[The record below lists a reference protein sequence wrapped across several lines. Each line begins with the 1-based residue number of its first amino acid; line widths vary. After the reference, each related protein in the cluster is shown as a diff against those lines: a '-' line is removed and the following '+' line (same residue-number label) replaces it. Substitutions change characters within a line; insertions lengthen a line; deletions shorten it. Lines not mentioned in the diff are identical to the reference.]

1 MRGASE
7 SPRPRGHPG
16 RGVGAP
22 GRGVQRAVRTEPLR
36 LGAGA
41 VRTGRGR
48 GSGPHDADR
57 TPPPAFRLPVR
68 PGTGAVRAGRG
79 RGSGPHA
86 HHVMRTGPLRLG
98 SAGPCTWVRVR
109 YAQAVRAAP
118 VHTRTMWCGQD
129 PSACVPPAR
138 APGCGCGA
146 PRGAQPQRPTA
157 AHTRPMWWGQGP
169 SACVPRARVRVRV
182 RCAGRA
188 PRCAQAQRAAQA
200 HTRTMCSGVSRHAWG
215 AVSLLGVRRD
225 VGTGAGPDVPR
236 TAAAAAPGC
245 ARCAAT
251 APSPSSGGH
260 RQRPSFP
267 WTPVRAPRWA
277 QAGRRRARHAP
288 RAAAAPGLG
297 ACRQR
302 RGEGSAVLGRCALAS
317 ARVSASR
324 RAGGGS
330 TR

>member
-22 GRGVQRAVRTEPLR
+22 GRGVQRAVRTEPTARAPRACAPRCGCGTRRPWARLR
-36 LGAGA
+36 STRAPCG
-41 VRTGRGR
+41 
-48 GSGPHDADR
+48 ADR
-57 TPPPAFRLPVR
+57 TPPPAFHVPVR
-68 PGTGAVRAGRG
+68 PGAGAVRAGRG

-86 HHVMRTGPLRLG
+86 HHVVRTGPLRLRSTCP
-98 SAGPCTWVRVR
+98 SARVRVR
-109 YAQAVRAAP
+109 YAQAVGAAP

-129 PSACVPPAR
+129 PSACVPRAR
-138 APGCGCGA
+138 PPGCGCGT
-146 PRGAQPQRPTA
+146 RRPWA
-157 AHTRPMWWGQGP
+157 AI
-169 SACVPRARVRVRV
+169 
-182 RCAGRA
+182 CAGPAGRSGPHA
-188 PRCAQAQRAAQA
+188 HHVQR
-200 HTRTMCSGVSRHAWG
+200 RLPHAWG

-236 TAAAAAPGC
+236 ATAAAAPGC

-288 RAAAAPGLG
+288 RAAAAPGPG

-302 RGEGSAVLGRCALAS
+302 RGEGGAVLGRCALAP

-330 TR
+330 TRR

>member
-22 GRGVQRAVRTEPLR
+22 GRGVQRAVRTEPTARAPRACAPRCGCGTRRPWARLR
-36 LGAGA
+36 STRAPCG
-41 VRTGRGR
+41 
-48 GSGPHDADR
+48 ADR
-57 TPPPAFRLPVR
+57 TPPPAFHVPER
-68 PGTGAVRAGRG
+68 PGAGAGAGAVRRRCAAIRAGPAG
-79 RGSGPHA
+79 GSGPRA
-86 HHVMRTGPLRLG
+86 HHVQRRL
-98 SAGPCTWVRVR
+98 P
-109 YAQAVRAAP
+109 
-118 VHTRTMWCGQD
+118 
-129 PSACVPPAR
+129 
-138 APGCGCGA
+138 
-146 PRGAQPQRPTA
+146 
-157 AHTRPMWWGQGP
+157 
-169 SACVPRARVRVRV
+169 
-182 RCAGRA
+182 
-188 PRCAQAQRAAQA
+188 
-200 HTRTMCSGVSRHAWG
+200 HAWG

-245 ARCAAT
+245 AHCAAT

-288 RAAAAPGLG
+288 RAAAAPGPG

-302 RGEGSAVLGRCALAS
+302 RGEGGAVLGRCALAP

-330 TR
+330 TRR